1 MLSLALLT
9 AHGGAAWPSEPVP
22 LPGERPGSKSAK
34 PEQTA
39 RPKTG
44 PQQSTASRS
53 GPLLLAP
60 DAQSATPVS
69 GPPAIQP
76 PAPTKPASRI
86 TVPFATAAT
95 TATSP
100 IDLSAVKQAIERM
113 RKHSPDET
121 PTTR

>member
-1 MLSLALLT
+1 MLGLALLT
-9 AHGGAAWPSEPVP
+9 AHVGAAWPSEPVP
-22 LPGERPGSKSAK
+22 LPRERPGSKSAK

-44 PQQSTASRS
+44 PQQSTASPS
-53 GPLLLAP
+53 GPLLFAP
-60 DAQSATPVS
+60 DAQPATQAP

-100 IDLSAVKQAIERM
+100 IDLSAVKQAIDLV
-113 RKHSPDET
+113 RKN
-121 PTTR
+121 RQ